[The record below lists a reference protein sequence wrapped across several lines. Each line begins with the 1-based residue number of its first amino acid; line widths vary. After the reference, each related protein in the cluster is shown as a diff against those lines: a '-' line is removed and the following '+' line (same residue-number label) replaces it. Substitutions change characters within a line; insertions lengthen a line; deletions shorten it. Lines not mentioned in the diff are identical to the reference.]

1 MDISIYAAPPKI
13 QSPASVYLNP
23 AQYPDRRAGQS
34 PDFGPA
40 YLVELSGK
48 APANAS
54 NADAKAGLRGLGDAG
69 KTNDAQ
75 KSAECQTCKNRK
87 YQDGSDE
94 PGVSFKQPGHIA
106 PENAAAK
113 VFSHEQ
119 EHISNAQNEAR
130 QDKNKK
136 IVSQSVRMYSEICPE
151 CGRSYIAG
159 GQANT
164 VTRTTSETKAPA
176 KNALGGNVDIAA

>member
-1 MDISIYAAPPKI
+1 MDISIYAPTPTI
-13 QSPASVYLNP
+13 QSPADVYVGSAQYLNP
-23 AQYPDRRAGQS
+23 RAAQS

-40 YLVELSGK
+40 YLVQLSG
-48 APANAS
+48 AASAETS
-54 NADAKAGLRGLGDAG
+54 NADAKNGLRGLGDAG

-119 EHISNAQNEAR
+119 EHIANAQNEAR

-136 IVSQSVRMYSEICPE
+136 IVSQSVRMYSQICPE

-164 VTRTTSETKAPA
+164 VTRATSE
-176 KNALGGNVDIAA
+176 KNAPPAGALGRNVDIAA